1 MKRASLLLVAL
12 LTGCSLSKPP
22 TRDAVLQDALP
33 PTTTIPSTWS
43 SAAAADSVAGDWLK
57 TFNDPA
63 LEAIVAEAIAN
74 NLDLRQAAARVEV
87 ARQRIGLATSQL
99 LPHVGGKLDASVTRD
114 VGESNNY
121 DANTVYGEVSW
132 EIDIWG
138 KLRAKRAG
146 AKAGYQASALE
157 FAWARQSLAAM
168 TARSW
173 YFAIETRQLVELA
186 RRAVQMYA
194 DLSELTRFKRAAG
207 QVSELDVAEASAKLN
222 EAQSQLR
229 QAQGIDAEARRSL
242 QLLLGRYPSAEIDVS
257 ADFVPVPPP
266 VGAGV
271 PSALVGRRPDIL
283 AAEQQVLRTF
293 RMREAAKRSLLPAIS
308 VGFGGGRLSDVALTL
323 LGLNPYVMRGVV
335 GASVPIYE
343 GGALTTKVRIAT
355 AEQQQAVA
363 HYGAVTLN
371 AFREV
376 EAGLTA
382 EQLLAQQTDYTAA
395 ALRDRTEAVRVAT
408 QQYQAGATDMLT
420 VLQLQT
426 AQLASEAGVI
436 QLRNAQL
443 ANRVTLHLAL
453 GGSYANSD
461 STIGQ
466 ASAPDAQ
473 AK

>member
-1 MKRASLLLVAL
+1 
-12 LTGCSLSKPP
+12 
-22 TRDAVLQDALP
+22 
-33 PTTTIPSTWS
+33 
-43 SAAAADSVAGDWLK
+43 
-57 TFNDPA
+57 
-63 LEAIVAEAIAN
+63 
-74 NLDLRQAAARVEV
+74 
-87 ARQRIGLATSQL
+87 
-99 LPHVGGKLDASVTRD
+99 
-114 VGESNNY
+114 
-121 DANTVYGEVSW
+121 
-132 EIDIWG
+132 
-138 KLRAKRAG
+138 
-146 AKAGYQASALE
+146 
-157 FAWARQSLAAM
+157 
-168 TARSW
+168 
-173 YFAIETRQLVELA
+173 
-186 RRAVQMYA
+186 
-194 DLSELTRFKRAAG
+194 
-207 QVSELDVAEASAKLN
+207 
-222 EAQSQLR
+222 
-229 QAQGIDAEARRSL
+229 
-242 QLLLGRYPSAEIDVS
+242 
-257 ADFVPVPPP
+257 
-266 VGAGV
+266 
-271 PSALVGRRPDIL
+271 
-283 AAEQQVLRTF
+283 
-293 RMREAAKRSLLPAIS
+293 MREAAKRSLLPAIS

-453 GGSYANSD
+453 GGNYADSD